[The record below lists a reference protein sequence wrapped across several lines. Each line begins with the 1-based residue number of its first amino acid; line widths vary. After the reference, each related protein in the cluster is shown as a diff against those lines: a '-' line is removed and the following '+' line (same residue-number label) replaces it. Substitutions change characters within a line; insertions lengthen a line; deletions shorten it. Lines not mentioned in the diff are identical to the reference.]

1 MNDKFIVEWIEQ
13 KGPDWKVCDLKA
25 QNGVTV
31 PDVSINRVNKKGET
45 FPNFDAITLQATIEG
60 NLWKSSTGKA
70 YLFAP
75 QVKKGNFGGAMPA
88 QLMKKKEE
96 GIRAAQENKSESIKV
111 SSTMRDAVAITLA
124 QMSADIILS
133 KDPGAIKSMVK
144 EWRLWLWK
152 NWDIDVTDVS
162 EPFPSEPTIQLED
175 ESLEEMFNQM

>member
-1 MNDKFIVEWIEQ
+1 MNDTFIVEWIEQ
-13 KGPDWKVCDLKA
+13 KGPDWKVCNLKA

-31 PDVSINRVNKKGET
+31 ADVSINRVNKKGET
-45 FPNFDAITLQATIEG
+45 FPNFDAITLQATVEG

-75 QVKKGNFGGAMPA
+75 QVKKRIFNSGVPNK
-88 QLMKKKEE
+88 LMIDKQE

-133 KDPGAIKSMVK
+133 KDPSAIKAMVK
-144 EWRLWLWK
+144 QWRLWLWK
-152 NWDIDVTDVS
+152 NWDMDVTDVS

-175 ESLEEMFNQM
+175 ESLEELYNQM